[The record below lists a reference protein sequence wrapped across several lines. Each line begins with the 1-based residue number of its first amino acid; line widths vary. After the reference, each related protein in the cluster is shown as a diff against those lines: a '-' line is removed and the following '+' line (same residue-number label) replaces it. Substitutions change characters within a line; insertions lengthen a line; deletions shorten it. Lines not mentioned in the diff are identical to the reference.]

1 MARTEQAPYTFVV
14 QEFGDGTPW
23 ITVEPSDDSPLS
35 ILEHGIFAL
44 HLKPETERE
53 EAEEIARRL
62 NEAVDRLSFTN
73 LKDMPHA
80 PGT

>member
-1 MARTEQAPYTFVV
+1 MARTEKAEYTFVV

-23 ITVEPSDDSPLS
+23 ITLETSGESRLS
-35 ILEHGIFAL
+35 ILEDGIFAL
-44 HLKPETERE
+44 HLKPEADRA
-53 EAEEIARRL
+53 EAEKIAGYL
-62 NEAVDRLSFTN
+62 NENVERLSFTN